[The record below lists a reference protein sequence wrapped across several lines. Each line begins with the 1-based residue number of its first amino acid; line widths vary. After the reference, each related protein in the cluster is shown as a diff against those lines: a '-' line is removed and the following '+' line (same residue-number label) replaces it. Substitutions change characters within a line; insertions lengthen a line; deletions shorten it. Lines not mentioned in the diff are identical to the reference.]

1 VFLILSPVSGS
12 NLSVVL
18 SVVPCGEYLEDEVLL
33 ALVLKLCSKI
43 KATAMSETMSGSG
56 NVSFLNTRN
65 TEADI
70 FHLSG

>member
-1 VFLILSPVSGS
+1 MFLILSPVSRS

-18 SVVPCGEYLEDEVLL
+18 SVIPCGEYLEDAVLL
-33 ALVLKLCSKI
+33 VLILKLCSKI
-43 KATAMSETMSGSG
+43 KTTATSETISGSS
-56 NVSFLNTRN
+56 NVCFLNTRN

>member
-1 VFLILSPVSGS
+1 MFLILSPVYRS
-12 NLSVVL
+12 NLSVL
-18 SVVPCGEYLEDEVLL
+18 SVVPCEYLEDAVLL
-33 ALVLKLCSKI
+33 ALVLKLCTKV
-43 KATAMSETMSGSG
+43 KATAMPEAISGSG

>member
-1 VFLILSPVSGS
+1 MFLILSPVSRS

-18 SVVPCGEYLEDEVLL
+18 RVVPLDEYLEDAVLL
-33 ALVLKLCSKI
+33 ALVLKLCTKI
-43 KATAMSETMSGSG
+43 KATEMSETISGSG

-70 FHLSG
+70 FHLSD